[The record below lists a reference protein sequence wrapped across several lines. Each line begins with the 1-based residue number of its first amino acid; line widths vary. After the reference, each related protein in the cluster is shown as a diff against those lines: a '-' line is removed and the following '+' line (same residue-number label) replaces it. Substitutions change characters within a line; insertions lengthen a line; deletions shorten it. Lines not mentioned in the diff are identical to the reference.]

1 MLLKI
6 LSASVLAAV
15 LLPLS
20 SAAQVMEGGVRIVY
34 AFSEKPGANC
44 EVEITRDSVRFLSE
58 YRFLEAQAAGIGMEE
73 SAERRVFGRRALT
86 APERD
91 SAEGLMGL
99 TSRWKGYKR
108 FACRGASEAGDGYSF
123 SLWSDSL
130 LLNCDNCF
138 SCTDGI
144 SLPDAKVLARFGRVS
159 LWLYGLRE
167 AWKPE

>member
-1 MLLKI
+1 LLLKI
-6 LSASVLAAV
+6 LSASLLAAC

-20 SAAQVMEGGVRIVY
+20 SAAQAMEGGVRIVY

-73 SAERRVFGRRALT
+73 SADRRVFGRRALT
-86 APERD
+86 AAERD

-108 FACRGASEAGDGYSF
+108 FVCRGAGEAGDGYSF

-138 SCTDGI
+138 SCTEGI